1 MQQHGHEM
9 AVTVMNAVED
19 YLNELAVV
27 NRSSI
32 EHIRNTRTALRG
44 FSVAIGGKDEF
55 DVPVDAAETDVKKW
69 IASMRAREPPLK
81 DRTVKNYVNAVRGF
95 YDHLVESPDFQTTYN
110 PCTRLSKKLPS
121 GQTQTRRPF
130 KTAVEVAGLIKSIT
144 HPRDRCIVTMLAKT
158 GIRRGELCGL
168 DLTDADLNNDI
179 LHIRQHLNDTKCR
192 QLIGRK
198 NGETT
203 DIPIDLELHKVLQVY
218 IALRPRTNNPAL
230 FLTYDG
236 ARLGGKGLGVALQR
250 WVTQYWGANG
260 NATSEKVTA
269 HWFRAFLTYELS
281 IAGCN
286 PVVIA
291 AIRGDRA
298 AKIQDF
304 YTMQVLGFEKI
315 REEFLKAVPV
325 FGL

>member
-1 MQQHGHEM
+1 
-9 AVTVMNAVED
+9 MNQPNPVRE
-19 YLNELAVV
+19 YLTELEIV
-27 NRSSI
+27 NRASI
-32 EHIRNTRTALRG
+32 EHIRHIRTALRAFG
-44 FSVAIGGKDEF
+44 VAIGGEDEF
-55 DVPVDAAETDVKKW
+55 DVPVNATEADVKGW
-69 IASMRAREPPLK
+69 IALMGAREPPLK
-81 DRTVKNYVNAVRGF
+81 DRTVKTYVNALKGF
-95 YDHLVESPDFQTTYN
+95 YDHLVESPDFRSAYN
-110 PCTRLSKKLPS
+110 PCTRLSRKLPT
-121 GQTQTRRPF
+121 GQTQTRRPL
-130 KTAVEVAGLIKSIT
+130 KTTSEVAEFIKSIT

-168 DLTDADLNNDI
+168 DLIDADLDNDI
-179 LHIRQHLNDTKCR
+179 LQIRQHFNDTKGR
-192 QLIGRK
+192 LLSGRK

-203 DIPIDLELHKVLQVY
+203 DIPIDSELHKVLQVY
-218 IALRPRTNNPAL
+218 IALRPRTTNPAL

-250 WVTQYWGANG
+250 WVTRHWGANG
-260 NATSEKVTA
+260 NGTAEKVTA

-281 IAGCN
+281 VNGCN

-304 YTMQVLGFEKI
+304 YTMQVLGFGKI
-315 REEFLKAVPV
+315 REEYLRCAPR

>member
-1 MQQHGHEM
+1 
-9 AVTVMNAVED
+9 MNQPNPVKD
-19 YLNELAVV
+19 YLTEIEIV
-27 NRSSI
+27 NHASI
-32 EHIRNTRTALRG
+32 EHIRHIRTALRAFG
-44 FSVAIGGKDEF
+44 VAVGGKDEF
-55 DVPVDAAETDVKKW
+55 DVPVNASETDVKQW
-69 IASMRAREPPLK
+69 IALMRARELK
-81 DRTVKNYVNAVRGF
+81 DRTVKTYVNAVRGF
-95 YDHLVESPDFQTTYN
+95 YDHLVESPDFRCNYN

-130 KTAVEVAGLIKSIT
+130 KTTSEVAGFIKSIV

-168 DLTDADLNNDI
+168 DLTDADIGNDV
-179 LHIRQHLNDTKCR
+179 LHVRQHFNDTAGK
-192 QLIGRK
+192 LLDGRK

-203 DIPIDLELHKVLQVY
+203 DIPIDPELHKVLRVH
-218 IALRPRTNNPAL
+218 IALRPRTSNPAL

-236 ARLGGKGLGVALQR
+236 ARLGGRGVGEALQR
-250 WVTQYWGANG
+250 WIVKHWGSNG
-260 NATSEKVTA
+260 NCTAERVTP

-281 IAGCN
+281 VNGCN

-315 REEFLKAVPV
+315 REEYLKAVPQ

>member
-1 MQQHGHEM
+1 MSPTNP
-9 AVTVMNAVED
+9 VRD
-19 YLNELAVV
+19 YLNELEIV
-27 NRSSI
+27 NHASI
-32 EHIRNTRTALRG
+32 EHIRHIRTALRG
-44 FSVAIGGKDEF
+44 FSVAVGGEDEF
-55 DVPVDAAETDVKKW
+55 DVPVNAAETDVKQW
-69 IASMRAREPPLK
+69 IASMRARELK
-81 DRTVKNYVNAVRGF
+81 DRTVKNYINMVNGF
-95 YDHLVESPDFQTTYN
+95 YDHLIESPDFRHTFN
-110 PCTRLSKKLPS
+110 PCARLSKKLPA

-130 KTAVEVAGLIKSIT
+130 KTALDVAGLIKSIT

-158 GIRRGELCGL
+158 GVRRGELCGL
-168 DLTDADLNNDI
+168 DLTDADLNNDV
-179 LHIRQHLNDTKCR
+179 LHIRQHFNDTKGK
-192 QLIGRK
+192 LLNGRK

-203 DIPIDLELHKVLQVY
+203 DIPIDPELHKVLQVY
-218 IALRPRTNNPAL
+218 IALRPRTSNPAL

-236 ARLGGKGLGVALQR
+236 ARLGGAGLGVALR
-250 WVTQYWGANG
+250 GWVTRHWGSNG
-260 NATSEKVTA
+260 NGTAEKVTA

-281 IAGCN
+281 VNGCN

-315 REEFLKAVPV
+315 KEEFLKAVPT